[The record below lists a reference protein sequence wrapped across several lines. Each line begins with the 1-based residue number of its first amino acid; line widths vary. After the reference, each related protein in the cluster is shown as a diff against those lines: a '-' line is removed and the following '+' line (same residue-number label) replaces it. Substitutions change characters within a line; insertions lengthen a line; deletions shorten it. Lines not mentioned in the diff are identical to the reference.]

1 MRRLI
6 CRWLLAALIAA
17 PALAAQDST
26 ATDTTTAAEPPA
38 PPPAQPLSLQRA
50 SWLADRQPLRIGDIL
65 TIVVDEQTRTSER
78 TSLVAGESRRS
89 GLGLNVGAASD
100 VRLGPAKSLASNVA
114 HDQRDVGEQARSGDV
129 VGTITVRVTEL
140 DALGNAKVEGSK
152 VLTVDG
158 RKQEIQL
165 LGTVRPDDV
174 TALNTIPS
182 SRVADA
188 EITFKGKKIGAK
200 RGILGN
206 ILSILWP

>member
-1 MRRLI
+1 MRHM
-6 CRWLLAALIAA
+6 LLSAGLLMLPIMTA
-17 PALAAQDST
+17 AAQDST
-26 ATDTTTAAEPPA
+26 ATDTTAAAAAPA
-38 PPPAQPLSLQRA
+38 APAVRPLSLQRA
-50 SWLADRQPLRIGDIL
+50 SWLYDRQPLRIGDIL
-65 TIVVDEQTRTSER
+65 TIVVDEQTRTRER

-100 VRLGPAKSLASNVA
+100 VRLGPAKSLASSIA
-114 HDQRDVGEQARSGDV
+114 HDQRDVGEQGRDGDV
-129 VGTITVRVTEL
+129 AGTITVRVTEL
-140 DALGNAKVEGSK
+140 DALGNARVEGTK

-158 RKQEIQL
+158 RKQEIEMA
-165 LGTVRPDDV
+165 GTIRPDDV
-174 TALNTIPS
+174 SAINTVTS

>member
-1 MRRLI
+1 MRHM
-6 CRWLLAALIAA
+6 LLSAGLLMLPIMTA
-17 PALAAQDST
+17 AAQDST
-26 ATDTTTAAEPPA
+26 ATDTTAAAAAPVAPA
-38 PPPAQPLSLQRA
+38 VRPLSLQRA
-50 SWLADRQPLRIGDIL
+50 SWLYDRQPLRIGDIL
-65 TIVVDEQTRTSER
+65 TIVVDEQTRTRER

-100 VRLGPAKSLASNVA
+100 VRLGPAKSLASGVA
-114 HDQRDVGEQARSGDV
+114 HDQRDVGEQGRDGDV
-129 VGTITVRVTEL
+129 EGTITVRVTEL
-140 DALGNAKVEGSK
+140 DALGNARVEGTK

-158 RKQEIQL
+158 RRQEIEMV
-165 LGTVRPDDV
+165 GTIRPDDV
-174 TALNTIPS
+174 TAINTVTS